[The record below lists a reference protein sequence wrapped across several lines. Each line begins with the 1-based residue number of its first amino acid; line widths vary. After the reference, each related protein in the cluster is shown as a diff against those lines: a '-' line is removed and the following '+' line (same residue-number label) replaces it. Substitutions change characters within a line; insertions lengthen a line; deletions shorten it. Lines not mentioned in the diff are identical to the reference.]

1 MSILLSRACDST
13 PFISLNKQSVHLRQ
27 SRNHSF
33 CLLILYSPKH
43 TLLINS
49 SPSLILTNF
58 FQCKYASVSF
68 YPSTN
73 GSVILSYEDESRR
86 RRSKEPYYFKNTM
99 IMKGNTEWENERID
113 LPSLTSLTGDM
124 YTLMSIGS
132 ITLESTSLWIDWF
145 RYPAV
150 VIWRYPSRSWL
161 LLLYLFASFV
171 KCVWLLSFISRC
183 WWSRVF
189 HHKQMVEGISLVF
202 ILSAP
207 VCLFPV
213 TLWVFLPMI
222 LKVLVSNYWFQK
234 AYFHQRAP
242 QEPLYSLVIVSR
254 DDEGKSGEAGR

>member
-1 MSILLSRACDST
+1 
-13 PFISLNKQSVHLRQ
+13 
-27 SRNHSF
+27 
-33 CLLILYSPKH
+33 
-43 TLLINS
+43 
-49 SPSLILTNF
+49 
-58 FQCKYASVSF
+58 
-68 YPSTN
+68 
-73 GSVILSYEDESRR
+73 
-86 RRSKEPYYFKNTM
+86 M

-222 LKVLVSNYWFQK
+222 LKVLVNNYWFQK
-234 AYFHQRAP
+234 AYYHQRAP
-242 QEPLYSLVIVSR
+242 QEPLLFSCHSESRRWRKKRRSRKIAVWKWRESDVLVLYQTNLWVQ
-254 DDEGKSGEAGR
+254 GRESVDIFRCSSVLDAAFSAL